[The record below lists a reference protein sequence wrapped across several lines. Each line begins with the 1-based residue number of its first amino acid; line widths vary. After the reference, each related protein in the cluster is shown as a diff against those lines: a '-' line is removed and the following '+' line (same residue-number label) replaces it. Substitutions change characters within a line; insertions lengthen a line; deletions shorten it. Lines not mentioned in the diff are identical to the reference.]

1 MSTKEAKL
9 QKMLSKD
16 NSTLAGGKKI
26 EIEEMIHFLKTEQA
40 DVVRYFTGIKQDHI
54 KFYYYL
60 IIFKSKS
67 KKFPQKVI

>member
-1 MSTKEAKL
+1 MSTKEDKL

-40 DVVRYFTGIKQDHI
+40 DVVRYFTGTKIGQNT
-54 KFYYYL
+54 
-60 IIFKSKS
+60 
-67 KKFPQKVI
+67 P